1 MENKVYII
9 HDNCIWDDESCPK
22 LVGAT
27 TNLEVAKE
35 LLKKYIVEVK
45 NSIDFDSIDLVNEDI
60 ESDYDDIPEE
70 CWIYSE
76 SDTHFSLYQSG
87 NYNSN
92 HISINIEQLP
102 LCNDLEN
109 EYEINNENSL

>member
-35 LLKKYIVEVK
+35 LLKK
-45 NSIDFDSIDLVNEDI
+45 
-60 ESDYDDIPEE
+60 
-70 CWIYSE
+70 IYS
-76 SDTHFSLYQSG
+76 
-87 NYNSN
+87 
-92 HISINIEQLP
+92 
-102 LCNDLEN
+102 
-109 EYEINNENSL
+109 